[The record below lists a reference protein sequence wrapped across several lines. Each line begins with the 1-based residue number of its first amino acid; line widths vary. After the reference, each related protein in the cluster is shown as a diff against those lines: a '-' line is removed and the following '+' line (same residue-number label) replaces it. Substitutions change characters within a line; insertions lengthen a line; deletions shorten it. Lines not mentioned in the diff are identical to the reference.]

1 MNAFAAAVSSWL
13 MASSEGDEGHGRV
26 PHHSWASD
34 VVGAA
39 RSEAADDSAASSDV
53 SPVDAATINGL
64 RNGDPATY
72 DHVFR
77 THYEMLVGFATS
89 FLHDRAYAEDVVG
102 NVFVWVY
109 EHRAALKISG
119 SLRGYLFAS
128 VRHAALN
135 AQRGRDRELARYT
148 RMQAMDPESIAPAA
162 PRPVDE
168 AVADTESNAQLHSRV
183 ARALE
188 QLPEQA
194 RLILALRI
202 HRGLGYDEIATA
214 LGISRVAA
222 KQRFSRSVAALRA
235 LLPDLL
241 E

>member
-1 MNAFAAAVSSWL
+1 
-13 MASSEGDEGHGRV
+13 
-26 PHHSWASD
+26 
-34 VVGAA
+34 
-39 RSEAADDSAASSDV
+39 
-53 SPVDAATINGL
+53 
-64 RNGDPATY
+64 
-72 DHVFR
+72 
-77 THYEMLVGFATS
+77 
-89 FLHDRAYAEDVVG
+89 
-102 NVFVWVY
+102 VY
-109 EHRAALKISG
+109 EHRTTLKVSG
-119 SLRGYLFAS
+119 SLRGYLFAA
-128 VRHAALN
+128 VRHAAFN
-135 AQRGRDRELARYT
+135 ARRGRDRELARYT
-148 RMQAMDPESIAPAA
+148 WMQTMDPESIAPAT
-162 PRPVDE
+162 PRPVDD
-168 AVADTESNAQLHSRV
+168 ALADTESNTQLHNRV